1 MTRFVAKASALPGVL
16 ILCLMFAGSAPAA
29 TVQQLVDTRV
39 AAMKQNGQIIRSA
52 KNLSGD
58 RAVQAATTVL
68 KNFEAF
74 PGLFP
79 EGSLTSDSRAT
90 DKIWKNWA
98 DFLKRMKAEEASAQD
113 MLAAAKAGD
122 TQKYEAA
129 IDRLRGRCSSCHQTY
144 AR

>member
-1 MTRFVAKASALPGVL
+1 MKRIVAPAMALLGVL
-16 ILCLMFAGSAPAA
+16 TFYAMFAGGAPAA

-39 AAMKQNGQIIRSA
+39 AAMKQNGQITRSA

-68 KNFEAF
+68 RNFKAF

-79 EGSLTSDSRAT
+79 EGSLTPDSRAT

-122 TQKYEAA
+122 SQKYEAA
-129 IDRLRGRCSSCHQTY
+129 IDKLRSRCSSCHLTY

>member
-1 MTRFVAKASALPGVL
+1 MKRFIASASALLAVL
-16 ILCLMFAGSAPAA
+16 ALSLVFAGTAPAA
-29 TVQQLVDTRV
+29 TVQQLVDARV

-52 KNLSGD
+52 KNLKGD
-58 RAVQAATTVL
+58 KAVQAATTVL
-68 KNFEAF
+68 KNFKAF

-79 EGSLTSDSRAT
+79 EGSLTPDSRAT

-113 MLAAAKAGD
+113 MLSAAKAGD
-122 TQKYEAA
+122 QAKYEAA
-129 IDRLRGRCSSCHQTY
+129 IDKLRSRCSSCHLTY

>member
-1 MTRFVAKASALPGVL
+1 MKRISAQAIALLGVF
-16 ILCLMFAGSAPAA
+16 ILCGMFAEGTPAA

-68 KNFEAF
+68 KNFKAF

-79 EGSLTSDSRAT
+79 EGSLTPDSRAT

-98 DFLKRMKAEEASAQD
+98 DFLKRMKAEEGSAQD

-122 TQKYEAA
+122 SQKYEAA
-129 IDRLRGRCSSCHQTY
+129 IDKLRSRCSSCHLTY